1 MNKATQRLS
10 GNSLIYWIEL
20 NIWNKADIATFL
32 FSLFSLILR
41 IFFFYASSIEIKILK
56 YFLNW

>member
-41 IFFFYASSIEIKILK
+41 IFLFYASSIEIKILK